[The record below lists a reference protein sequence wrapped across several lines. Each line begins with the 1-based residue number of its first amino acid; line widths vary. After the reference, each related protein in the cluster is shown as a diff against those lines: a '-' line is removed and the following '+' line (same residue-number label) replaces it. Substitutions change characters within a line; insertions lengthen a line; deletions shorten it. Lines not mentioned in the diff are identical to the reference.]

1 MGISEDNNMGFRVK
15 DCTLITRM
23 AGVKEAMNLR
33 ELEERLRVCPDEC
46 LFHHFCETVIR
57 PTFDYPD
64 YTNDFALWAGKQ
76 LLDKILAERLSVLNP
91 YKCKSFNE
99 LRQQVLDIVEE
110 RLSEIEN
117 IPWAPKG
124 QAFQF
129 LQAATVVFDTG
140 IVLSRPYDF
149 YKHLPNMS
157 LGSIYYHFVE
167 ARRRTKGMVDDFTA
181 WLIEFG
187 NEVSPLIKTLSEI
200 DFYFLSLPELK
211 NTLVAITTKFLRDA
225 KHEKNINQL

>member
-1 MGISEDNNMGFRVK
+1 MSEDNNVGFRVK

-64 YTNDFALWAGKQ
+64 YTNDFALWAGKHLQ
-76 LLDKILAERLSVLNP
+76 DKVLAERLSVLNP
-91 YKCKSFNE
+91 YKCRSFDE

-110 RLSEIEN
+110 RLLEIDH
-117 IPWAPKG
+117 IPWVPKD

-129 LQAATVVFDTG
+129 LQAATVVFDTE
-140 IVLSRPYDF
+140 IVLNRPYDI
-149 YKHLPNMS
+149 YEQLPNLS

-167 ARRRTKGMVDDFTA
+167 ARRRTIGMVDDFTA
-181 WLIEFG
+181 WLSEFG
-187 NEVSPLIKTLSEI
+187 DEVSPLIKVLGEI
-200 DFYFLSLPELK
+200 DFYFLSLTELK
-211 NTLVAITTKFLRDA
+211 STLVAITAEYL
-225 KHEKNINQL
+225 